1 MVLYEFLCENCGLF
15 EQMRDV
21 NDDNAAIS
29 CPNCGGK
36 AEHNFSAP
44 TFFRTFSGTQH
55 MLRRRNEKGVEPRV
69 VSRLPKEGPASG
81 AHQQQQ
87 SHAHHTHGDRP
98 WMLKH

>member
-15 EQMRDV
+15 EKMRHA
-21 NDDNAAIS
+21 NDDNASIS

-36 AEHNFSAP
+36 AKQIFSAP

-69 VSRLPKEGPASG
+69 VSHLPKEEPAPG
-81 AHQQQQ
+81 AHQQQHN
-87 SHAHHTHGDRP
+87 HAHHTHGDRP